1 MQTLIATPTLL
12 PKAAKLAQML
22 WPHHSAALLEA
33 EWQDYLDSGGTV
45 LLAMENGQPI
55 GFAQCSLRHDYVEG
69 TSSSPVGYLEGI
81 FVLPEYPP
89 PRHRPQTAG
98 CLPRVD
104 QAAGLPAI
112 CQRLYT
118 RQRRQPALSSGLRLC
133 RGKPHH
139 LLRKAAVALEEKV
152 CSFFIFLVKLRE
164 ILYDRNILK
173 NEFCEVKRDDLSKL
187 R

>member
-33 EWQDYLDSGGTV
+33 EWLDYLDSGGTV

-81 FVLPEYPP
+81 FVLPEY
-89 PRHRPQTAG
+89 RRRGIAHKLLDACQEWTKLQG
-98 CLPRVD
+98 CRQFASDCTLGNDDSLHFHLACGFAEANRI
-104 QAAGLPAI
+104 I
-112 CQRLYT
+112 C
-118 RQRRQPALSSGLRLC
+118 
-133 RGKPHH
+133 
-139 LLRKAAVALEEKV
+139 
-152 CSFFIFLVKLRE
+152 FVKQL
-164 ILYDRNILK
+164 
-173 NEFCEVKRDDLSKL
+173 
-187 R
+187 